1 MTPETQY
8 WIEHYRLVA
17 SAAGMLFVAGLYCI
31 VFSRN
36 LLRVLIGTELLAKAV
51 TLLLVLAGAVTGRV
65 ALAEALVITVIV
77 LEVVAVAVAAGIVVG
92 VYKQHGSARVRLLMG
107 LKG

>member
-1 MTPETQY
+1 VTPQY

-36 LLRVLIGTELLAKAV
+36 LLRILIGSELLTKSV
-51 TLLLVLAGAVTGRV
+51 TLLLCLAGAVTGRM
-65 ALAEALVITVIV
+65 ALAEALVITLIV
-77 LEVVAVAVAAGIVVG
+77 LEVVAVAVAVGIVVG
-92 VYKQHGSARVRLLMG
+92 VYRHHGSARVRLLTD

>member
-1 MTPETQY
+1 MSTAY

-17 SAAGMLFVAGLYCI
+17 SAAGALFVAGLYCL

-36 LLRVLIGTELLAKAV
+36 LLRILIGTELLMKAV

-65 ALAEALVITVIV
+65 ALAETLVITLIV

-92 VYKQHGSARVRLLMG
+92 VYRHHGSARVRLLTE

>member
-1 MTPETQY
+1 MSPQY

-36 LLRVLIGTELLAKAV
+36 LLRILIGSELLTKAV

-65 ALAEALVITVIV
+65 ALAEALVITLIV
-77 LEVVAVAVAAGIVVG
+77 LEVVAIAVGAGIVVG
-92 VYKQHGSARVRLLMG
+92 VYRVHGATRVRQLTD

>member
-1 MTPETQY
+1 MTPAV

-17 SAAGMLFVAGLYCI
+17 SAAGVLFVAGLYCI

-36 LLRVLIGTELLAKAV
+36 LLRVLIGTEMLTKSV

-65 ALAEALVITVIV
+65 ALAEAFVITLIV
-77 LEVVAVAVAAGIVVG
+77 LEVVAVAVAAGIVLG
-92 VYKQHGSARVRLLMG
+92 VYRQHGAARVRLLME

>member
-1 MTPETQY
+1 VNTQL
-8 WIEHYRLVA
+8 WIENYRLVA
-17 SAAGMLFVAGLYCI
+17 SAAGALFVAGLYCM

-36 LLRVLIGTELLAKAV
+36 LLRILIGTELLMKSV

-65 ALAEALVITVIV
+65 ALAEALVITLIV
-77 LEVVAVAVAAGIVVG
+77 LEVVVVAVAAGIVVG
-92 VYKQHGSARVRLLMG
+92 VYRHHGSVRVRLLTA

>member
-1 MTPETQY
+1 VTETAW

-17 SAAGMLFVAGLYCI
+17 SAAAALFVAGLYCI

-65 ALAEALVITVIV
+65 AQAEAMAITLIV
-77 LEVVAVAVAAGIVVG
+77 LEVVAVAVAAGVVVG
-92 VYKQHGSARVRLLMG
+92 VYRRHGATRVRLLMT